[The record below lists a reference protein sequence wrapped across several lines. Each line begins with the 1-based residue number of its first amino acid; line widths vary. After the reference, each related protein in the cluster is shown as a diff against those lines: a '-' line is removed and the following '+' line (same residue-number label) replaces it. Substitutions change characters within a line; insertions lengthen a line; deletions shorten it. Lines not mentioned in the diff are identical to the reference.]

1 MPELSRKG
9 VVEEA
14 IRLADEQGLAAV
26 TFRAV
31 AERLGVHFTSIRHYV
46 STKEELLDAMA
57 DALLGDGAKLP
68 RGDADWRQVFRTLG
82 RGMRTVAERHP
93 GAVAVLTQR
102 AAAGPNA
109 LDVVETCLAALERGG
124 FTHRRAAMALAAF
137 NSMVIGLT
145 TEVLGAAKA
154 PDEPVVDPA
163 THPRVARLAGTE
175 IRHWDFAVSA
185 LIAGLAA
192 SEGAG

>member
-1 MPELSRKG
+1 VAELSRKG
-9 VVEEA
+9 VVDEA
-14 IRLADEQGLAAV
+14 IRLADEHGLAAV

-46 STKEELLDAMA
+46 STKDELLDAMA
-57 DALLGDGAKLP
+57 DALLEQTAKLP
-68 RGDADWRQVFRTLG
+68 SNADWRQVFRALG
-82 RGMRTVAERHP
+82 NGTRQVSERHP

-124 FTHRRAAMALAAF
+124 FTRRRAAMALAAF

-145 TEVLGAAKA
+145 VEVLGSGNGQE
-154 PDEPVVDPA
+154 DPVVDPA
-163 THPRVARLAGTE
+163 THPHVARLAGTE
-175 IRHWDFAVSA
+175 IRHWDFAVNA
-185 LIAGLAA
+185 LIAGLAS
-192 SEGAG
+192 SEGA

>member
-1 MPELSRKG
+1 MAELSRKG

-14 IRLADEQGLAAV
+14 IRIADEHGLAAV
-26 TFRAV
+26 TFRAI
-31 AERLGVHFTSIRHYV
+31 ADRLGVHFTSIRHYV

-57 DALLGDGAKLP
+57 DDLLGEAAKIP
-68 RGDADWRQVFRTLG
+68 GGEADWQQVFRSLG
-82 RGMRTVAERHP
+82 KGMRSLAERHP

-109 LDVVETCLAALERGG
+109 LDLVEASLAALERGG
-124 FTHRRAAMALAAF
+124 FTRKRAAMALAAF

-145 TEVLGAAKA
+145 LEGLGATNAD
-154 PDEPVVDPA
+154 DEPVVDPV
-163 THPRVARLAGTE
+163 THPRVAKLAGTE
-175 IRHWDFAVSA
+175 VRHWDFSVNA

-192 SEGAG
+192 AARA